1 MTTQEL
7 RHSIEKLAAL
17 SFYDALHHNLEPIN
31 LSLYTFTT
39 SDTMSERWI
48 TMKSGTR
55 IQNFL
60 CRVL

>member
-31 LSLYTFTT
+31 LNPLT
-39 SDTMSERWI
+39 
-48 TMKSGTR
+48 
-55 IQNFL
+55 
-60 CRVL
+60 